1 MQTINLVWLKRDLR
15 LTDHL
20 PLQHALSSENPTVL
34 LYILSPCCWMTHI
47 TPNVIGALFGN
58 HSKTWTYSLLN
69 MIKRSQ

>member
-34 LYILSPCCWMTHI
+34 LYIFEPMLLDDPH
-47 TPNVIGALFGN
+47 
-58 HSKTWTYSLLN
+58 YSE
-69 MIKRSQ
+69 RH